1 MACLAFLDT
10 VLTLLG
16 VTILAGLAVINRLAG
31 LGVTH
36 LGVVTTAALVVFC
49 GVEVVLLTLDE
60 FVLADFEVLGCGAFD
75 VLATGV
81 VRPARPL
88 VVAPSFAA
96 VDIFLMTLF
105 GFTKLIES

>member
-1 MACLAFLDT
+1 M
-10 VLTLLG
+10 LTLLG

-31 LGVTH
+31 LGVTR

-60 FVLADFEVLGCGAFD
+60 VVLADFEVLGCGALD

-81 VRPARPL
+81 VLPARPR
-88 VVAPSFAA
+88 VVAPSFAV
-96 VDIFLMTLF
+96 VDIFTKDF
-105 GFTKLIES
+105 IWFTKLFES